1 MYTILIKQ
9 IMEILITEMKSADPV
24 EKPFSFDD
32 GNVALT
38 LNGLINA
45 FVPQINEIAQKG
57 IKNPLV
63 SIMFV
68 F

>member
-1 MYTILIKQ
+1 
-9 IMEILITEMKSADPV
+9 MEVLITEMKSADPTN
-24 EKPFSFDD
+24 EPFPFDD
-32 GNVALT
+32 ANVANT

-63 SIMFV
+63 QVMFN
-68 F
+68 FRLGNYLR